1 MALDQFKPEIFAKKI
16 EQTLEKKMVF
26 ADFCNREYEGEVKS
40 VGDSVRILELARPT
54 VTTTTDGAPITIS
67 AFEELQSAAQTMQIL
82 QQSYFAPVLHDVDER
97 QSVDGIL
104 EKIMTG
110 GGYALADAMDTHI
123 ATVAA
128 TGVKD
133 ASSAQNVATSGA
145 ILPILD
151 AAMAKLYAN
160 NVPFNDEM
168 ELVCTPRFY
177 MYLKQ
182 ALISADTD
190 NSDLIARGIAAKY
203 GNVMIRV
210 SNNIVTANAGAEDL
224 CILRTK
230 RAIAFV
236 EQINKLETG
245 RKELGFGTFVKGLA
259 LYQAQLVQ
267 PKELIVINAKYA

>member
-16 EQTLEKKMVF
+16 EQALEKKMVF
-26 ADFCNREYEGEVKS
+26 ADFCNREYEGDLKS

-54 VTTTTDGAPITIS
+54 VTTTTDGAPISIS

-110 GGYALADAMDTHI
+110 GAYALADTMDTHI

-128 TGVKD
+128 TGIKD
-133 ASSAQNVATSGA
+133 NSSATNVAASGA
-145 ILPILD
+145 ILPVVD
-151 AAMAKLYAN
+151 AALAKLYAN
-160 NVPFNDEM
+160 NVPFNDEI

-177 MYLKQ
+177 MYLKA

-190 NSDLIARGIAAKY
+190 NSELIAKGIAARY

-210 SNNIVTANAGAEDL
+210 SNNIVTANNGAEDL
-224 CILRTK
+224 CIMRTR

-245 RKELGFGTFVKGLA
+245 RKELGFGTYVKGLA

>member
-16 EQTLEKKMVF
+16 EQTLVKKMVF

-133 ASSAQNVATSGA
+133 ASSAQNVAASGA

-151 AAMAKLYAN
+151 SAMAKLYAN
-160 NVPFNDEM
+160 NVPFNDEL

-224 CILRTK
+224 CILRTR

-245 RKELGFGTFVKGLA
+245 RKELGFGTYVKGLA